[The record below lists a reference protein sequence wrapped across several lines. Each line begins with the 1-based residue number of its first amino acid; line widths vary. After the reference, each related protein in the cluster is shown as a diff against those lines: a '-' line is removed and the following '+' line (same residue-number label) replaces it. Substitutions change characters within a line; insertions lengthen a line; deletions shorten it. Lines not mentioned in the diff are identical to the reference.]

1 MKKIWLCMITILA
14 VVSLSACST
23 SPKKDNSSSDK
34 SFKESVSL
42 QSESESEY
50 LSKSY
55 SISESESIER
65 QSASISIAK
74 SESESKSIAES
85 SASVADSI
93 SKSNELASS
102 SQEAAIAL
110 ERNSQDT
117 ETTTASDPNSRTVYV
132 VNNGTTNV
140 YWYSQ
145 TAIHPIPKNP
155 VISMTEGEALAQGLH
170 HSKTE

>member
-23 SPKKDNSSSDK
+23 SPTKDNSSSDK

-42 QSESESEY
+42 QSESES

-93 SKSNELASS
+93 SKSNALASS

-145 TAIHPIPKNP
+145 TAIHPIPKSP

>member
-42 QSESESEY
+42 QSESES

>member
-42 QSESESEY
+42 QSETES

>member
-42 QSESESEY
+42 QSESES

-155 VISMTEGEALAQGLH
+155 VISMTESEALAQGLH

>member
-1 MKKIWLCMITILA
+1 M
-14 VVSLSACST
+14 
-23 SPKKDNSSSDK
+23 
-34 SFKESVSL
+34 
-42 QSESESEY
+42 
-50 LSKSY
+50 
-55 SISESESIER
+55 
-65 QSASISIAK
+65 
-74 SESESKSIAES
+74 
-85 SASVADSI
+85 ADSI

>member
-42 QSESESEY
+42 QSQSES
-50 LSKSY
+50 LSKSH

>member
-23 SPKKDNSSSDK
+23 SPTKDNSSSDK

-42 QSESESEY
+42 QSES

-102 SQEAAIAL
+102 SQEAAISL